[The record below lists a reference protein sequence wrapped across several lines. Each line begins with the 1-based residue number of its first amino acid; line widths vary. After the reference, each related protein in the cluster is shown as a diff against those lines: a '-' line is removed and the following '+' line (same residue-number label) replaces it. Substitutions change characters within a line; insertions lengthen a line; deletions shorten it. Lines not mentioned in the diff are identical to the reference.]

1 MSYVPLIAYLIDLV
15 ATLLQ
20 QYGYLLQKKTHL
32 KNENTRMS
40 GYYLLD
46 PQWVSGLALVFV
58 AATVHAA
65 VLPFADLVLLSTHC
79 CWALVFCQ
87 VLSRIVLK
95 EKLMV
100 RYDMPAMVLL
110 MSGCMIIVF
119 NCNFEEVTYTADD
132 I

>member
-1 MSYVPLIAYLIDLV
+1 M
-15 ATLLQ
+15 
-20 QYGYLLQKKTHL
+20 
-32 KNENTRMS
+32 
-40 GYYLLD
+40 
-46 PQWVSGLALVFV
+46 

-79 CWALVFCQ
+79 CWALVFYQ